1 MSLRLYDTATRSVR
15 DFVPKTP
22 GQVGIYLC
30 GLTVQSVPHIG
41 HLRSAVNYDVL
52 RRWLLHTNYEVTFV
66 RNVTDVDDKILDKAQ
81 AQGRPFWSIAFAN
94 KLVLDANYRDLN
106 VLPPTYEPLATAHIP
121 EMHELISTLIERDR
135 AYPAPGG
142 NGDVYFDITSYK
154 EYGALSG
161 QNPDDMRPPS
171 DGGEPDKRD
180 YRDFAL
186 WKGVKADEPSDAS
199 WPSPWGRGRPGWHI
213 ECSAMARRYLGDEFD
228 IHGGGVDLTFP
239 HHENEIAQSRSAGL
253 PFARY
258 WVHHALLN
266 LGEAKMSKSLGNVI
280 DLDAVRA
287 MGIREVEVRYYLAS
301 PHYRSRIDYSD
312 DALREA
318 ATAYRR
324 IEGFVQRAAE
334 IVGPG
339 RPKDVPPAFAAAMND
354 DLNTSAALAVVHD
367 CIREGN
373 NALTANDE
381 AGIRGALTAVRA
393 MLGVLGLDP
402 LDEKWTGGAAQSDLK
417 PVVDALVK
425 LALEQRAQARAR
437 KDWAAADSVRDQL
450 KNAGIQVE
458 DTPAGPRW
466 TVGEH

>member
-1 MSLRLYDTATRSVR
+1 LYDTATRSVR
-15 DFVPKTP
+15 DFVPLTP

-30 GLTVQSVPHIG
+30 GLTVQSTPHIG

-52 RRWLLHTNYEVTFV
+52 RRWLLHTNYEVTFI
-66 RNVTDVDDKILDKAQ
+66 RNVTDVDDKILDKASGQ
-81 AQGRPFWSIAFAN
+81 QGRPFWAIAYEN
-94 KLVLDANYRDLN
+94 RLVLEATYGALN

-121 EMHELISTLIERDR
+121 EMHELIVELIERGR
-135 AYPAPGG
+135 AYPASGG
-142 NGDVYFDITSYK
+142 NGDVYFSVPSYP
-154 EYGALSG
+154 EYGSLSG
-161 QNPDDMRPPS
+161 QNPDDMRPPT

-186 WKGVKADEPSDAS
+186 WKGVKADEPADAS

-213 ECSAMARRYLGDEFD
+213 ECSAMARRYLGAEFD
-228 IHGGGVDLTFP
+228 IHGGGLDLTFP
-239 HHENEIAQSRSAGL
+239 HHENEIAQSKSAGL
-253 PFARY
+253 PFARF

-280 DLDAVRA
+280 DLPAVEA
-287 MGIREVEVRYYLAS
+287 MGIRPAELRYYLGT

-318 ATAYRR
+318 AVAYRR

-334 IVGPG
+334 VVGPG
-339 RPKDVPPAFAAAMND
+339 RPKDVPPSFAAAMND

-367 CIREGN
+367 TIREGN
-373 NALTANDE
+373 TALAAGDE

-402 LDEKWTGGAAQSDLK
+402 IDGHWRGTDDKGDLK
-417 PVVDALVK
+417 PVVDVLVK
-425 LALEQRAQARAR
+425 LALEQRTQARAR
-437 KDWAAADSVRDQL
+437 KDWAAADAVRDQL

-466 TVGEH
+466 TVGEQH